1 MADDNKQVNDDPT
14 SAVAASAPDAA
25 SSGATETP
33 TETSSTVSLEDI
45 FMSCRFSPAVSYPGG
60 AGRQG
65 PKTAMRKIENKSTT
79 NTSQTQWST
88 MAFFIDSS
96 GRSSFSL
103 PLQIVLSSQQ
113 HLDEFLVSGCIDP
126 PPNASVVR
134 EEGLGQERQSA
145 NALLGFEVQNVHVL
159 RGQQKSNTIG
169 KKDDTDDHPIEVVVE
184 GIAIQSSRV
193 DDLVVSFDTTVT
205 ARINPPSSSKNKE
218 IAPLLSNLSGTTT
231 QFMVTPVL
239 ELSPSS
245 SSHSENKEANKD
257 KPTKPQTSSLLM
269 PDFAALELAALP
281 VSMNRQG
288 GGGEGLSSSMSPAL
302 LGRSRTVRL
311 PSVPLDVA
319 LTHAFDV
326 KIKTIPSSTHPN
338 AYAGGGSLD
347 GGEFHQIGVD
357 GTTMISL
364 SVRHSNS
371 HNYPVQITN
380 IALHPGHSRSM
391 TSSQPFVSGKTRNN
405 DRPTALA
412 QQHHDE
418 VSMISKLE
426 QT

>member
-1 MADDNKQVNDDPT
+1 
-14 SAVAASAPDAA
+14 
-25 SSGATETP
+25 
-33 TETSSTVSLEDI
+33 
-45 FMSCRFSPAVSYPGG
+45 
-60 AGRQG
+60 
-65 PKTAMRKIENKSTT
+65 
-79 NTSQTQWST
+79 
-88 MAFFIDSS
+88 
-96 GRSSFSL
+96 
-103 PLQIVLSSQQ
+103 
-113 HLDEFLVSGCIDP
+113 VSGCIDP
-126 PPNASVVR
+126 PPNASEVR

-357 GTTMISL
+357 GTTLISL